1 MSKKYRVVMRE
12 SSAGTVAQLIEA
24 RQMLIQS
31 GALEHLA
38 TIRPSLGPDE
48 FHFLLFSMAPPG
60 AKLQQIAAQLPG
72 ETPLIFRTT
81 LIAEC
86 ETDVSELHESVLP
99 YVVLDEIDV
108 PF

>member
-1 MSKKYRVVMRE
+1 MSKKYRVMLRE
-12 SSAGTVAQLIEA
+12 SSNGTVSKLIEA
-24 RQMLIQS
+24 RNLIIQS

-38 TIRPSLGPDE
+38 CYRPNLGPDE

-60 AKLQQIAAQLPG
+60 AKLQQLAAQLPG

-86 ETDVSELHESVLP
+86 DADVSELHESTQP
-99 YVVLDEIDV
+99 YIVLDEIDV

>member
-1 MSKKYRVVMRE
+1 MSKKYRVMLRE
-12 SSAGTVAQLIEA
+12 SSSGTVSKLLEA
-24 RQMLIQS
+24 RNLLVHS

-38 TIRPSLGPDE
+38 AYRPNLGPDE

-60 AKLQQIAAQLPG
+60 AKLRQLATQLPG

-86 ETDVSELHESVLP
+86 ESEVSELHESPEP
-99 YVVLDEIDV
+99 YFQFDESDV

>member
-1 MSKKYRVVMRE
+1 MSKTFRVMLRE
-12 SSAGTVAQLIEA
+12 SSNGTVSQLLEA
-24 RQMLIQS
+24 RNLLVHS

-38 TIRPSLGPDE
+38 AYRPNLGPDE

-60 AKLQQIAAQLPG
+60 AKLRQLAMQLPG

-81 LIAEC
+81 LIAQC
-86 ETDVSELHESVLP
+86 ESDVSEVHESPEP
-99 YVVLDEIDV
+99 YIELEESDV

>member
-1 MSKKYRVVMRE
+1 MSKRYRVVLRE
-12 SSAGTVAQLIEA
+12 SSNGTVSQLVEA
-24 RQMLIQS
+24 RSMLVHS

-38 TIRPSLGPDE
+38 AYRPNLGPDE

-60 AKLQQIAAQLPG
+60 AKLQQLAAQLPG

-86 ETDVSELHESVLP
+86 HTDVSELHESVQP
-99 YVVLDEIDV
+99 YVVLDESDV

>member
-1 MSKKYRVVMRE
+1 MSKKYRVMLRE
-12 SSAGTVAQLIEA
+12 SSNGTVSQLLEA
-24 RQMLIQS
+24 RNLLVNS

-38 TIRPSLGPDE
+38 AYRPNLGPEE

-60 AKLQQIAAQLPG
+60 AKLQQLATQLPG

-86 ETDVSELHESVLP
+86 ENEVSELHESIQP
-99 YVVLDEIDV
+99 YIELEESDV